1 MTMRRF
7 LLLCALV
14 VAQLSVTGCPRRPD
28 PYVQPSQPAYST
40 GGVSTGGVVHV
51 RGYRRR
57 DGTYVQPYTRRRPR

>member
-1 MTMRRF
+1 MRRF

-28 PYVQPSQPAYST
+28 PYVQPS
-40 GGVSTGGVVHV
+40 VSTGGVVHV

-57 DGTYVQPYTRRRPR
+57 DGTYVRPYTRRR